1 MADLN
6 LSNQAAAMATVVP
19 EVAKLLA
26 LLEARRDMWDKLP
39 LEYRRLWAT
48 EGKDPVVAAA
58 WQLHLFLTKFFEA
71 VNGT

>member
-1 MADLN
+1 MAELN
-6 LSNQAAAMATVVP
+6 LSGQAGSMASITP
-19 EVAKLLA
+19 KLAELKLLM
-26 LLEARRDMWDKLP
+26 EARRDMWDKLP